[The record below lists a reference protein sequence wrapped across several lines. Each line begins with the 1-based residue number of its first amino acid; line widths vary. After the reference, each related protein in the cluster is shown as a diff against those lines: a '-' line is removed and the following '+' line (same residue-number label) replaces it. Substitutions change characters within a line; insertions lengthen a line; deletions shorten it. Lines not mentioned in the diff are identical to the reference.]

1 VTLSLILVEPP
12 SALREGLVLL
22 LEEHG
27 WQVSGTA
34 STVDDGL
41 ELLDSARSDVTLVD
55 VQLEDGDGAAL
66 VREAVAAD
74 PRRALVLYAS
84 PADIDVLSEALDSGA
99 RGHVLKDVSPDEL
112 LQALAL
118 VANGGTYLDPRLRVH
133 MLSGGAAERANAL
146 SKREEEVLD
155 LLARGLTGE
164 QVAGRLVLSAETVKT
179 HIRNAMTKLEA
190 TTRVHAIAIAL
201 REGYI
206 AGPERART

>member
-1 VTLSLILVEPP
+1 MTLSLILVEPP